1 MSDRWRYD
9 INCINVKER
18 EEGRR
23 RGMRIGLT
31 NERDGRG
38 TWWTEGR
45 RQKHER
51 NQGEE

>member
-1 MSDRWRYD
+1 VPDRWRNN

-23 RGMRIGLT
+23 RGMKVALI

-38 TWWTEGR
+38 TSVNGR
-45 RQKHER
+45 KKVETRKE
-51 NQGEE
+51 